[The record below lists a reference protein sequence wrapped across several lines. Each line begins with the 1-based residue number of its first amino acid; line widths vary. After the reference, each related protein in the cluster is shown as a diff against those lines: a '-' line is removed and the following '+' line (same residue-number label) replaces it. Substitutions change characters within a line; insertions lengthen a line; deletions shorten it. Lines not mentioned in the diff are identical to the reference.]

1 MDPITAW
8 GVAAS
13 EIAKTG
19 GEFLRW
25 IQTPTGQKWAEGMID
40 GSIKFNEGVAKFG
53 QNFADLFKETK

>member
-40 GSIKFNEGVAKFG
+40 GSIKFNDEVAKFG
-53 QNFADLFKETK
+53 RFFADLFKDQK